1 MRKILAI
8 ICFLYAVQTNSQIL
22 EPVKWSFSS
31 EKTTDST
38 ANLYLTATIEKDWHI
53 YSQTIEGEGP
63 VPTSFT
69 FEKSSNYK
77 LVGKVYEP
85 KGIKEFD
92 ENFEINVTYF
102 INSVTFVQAIKIVS
116 GKDFTI
122 KGTLEFMACAK
133 VCLPPA
139 EVPFSY
145 NIKGYANAKT
155 VIDSTITGL
164 NDTVPDINNDSI
176 TTGTNTN
183 GQDSEKE
190 ETKSLWIIFLL
201 SLLAGFAA
209 VITPCVFPM
218 IPMTVTFFLKRSEK
232 KSRGIKDALMYGFSI
247 IVIYVALGLGVSLL
261 FGANAL
267 NSLASNA
274 WFNIFLFLLLIVFAA
289 SFFGAFELT
298 LPSKW
303 VNAMDRKAD
312 KSGGYLGV
320 FFMGLTFVLVSFSCT
335 SPIIGTLLVETA
347 VSKSTIA
354 PLLGMLGFSTALA
367 IPFTLFAIFPSWL
380 KNLPK
385 SGGWLNSVKVTLAFI
400 LLAFSFKFLSTA
412 SLVNHWGIID
422 REVFLVLWIV
432 IFALLGFYLLGKL
445 KFSHDSDLPHVSVTR
460 LFLATVSL
468 AFALYLVPGLWGAP
482 LKVVSAFL
490 PPLTTQDFV
499 LTENGSSGTVDT
511 STDSEKPKKYAD
523 IFDCP
528 HGLNC
533 FFDFDEGL
541 AYANKVNKPVFLDF
555 TGWACTNCKKMEAS
569 VLSDKEVMKRLNN
582 DFVMISLYVDDKTS
596 LPEAEQ
602 FVSRVGDSEKKIKT
616 IGNKNNN
623 LQEKKFN
630 TTGVPFYALVDTAG
644 NALGKPKAGYDPD
657 VQNFLQ
663 FLDNGLK
670 EFENR
675 SAKIKE

>member
-1 MRKILAI
+1 MRKIFIL
-8 ICFLYAVQTNSQIL
+8 ICFLLVSQAFSQIL
-22 EPVKWSFSS
+22 KPVKWSFFS
-31 EKTTDST
+31 EKTNDST
-38 ANLYLTATIEKDWHI
+38 ANLYLTATIDKGWHI
-53 YSQTIEGEGP
+53 YSQTIVGEGP

-69 FEKSSNYK
+69 FEKSSNYQ
-77 LVGKVYEP
+77 LIGKVYEP
-85 KGIKEFD
+85 KGIEEFD
-92 ENFEINVTYF
+92 KGFEINVTYF
-102 INSVTFVQAIKIVS
+102 EKSVTFVQKTNILS
-116 GKDFTI
+116 DKDFI
-122 KGTLEFMACAK
+122 VKGTLTFMACEK
-133 VCLPPA
+133 MCLPPA
-139 EVPFSY
+139 DVDFSF
-145 NIKGYANAKT
+145 NIKGYTKAKPIKDT
-155 VIDSTITGL
+155 TTTGL
-164 NDTVPDINNDSI
+164 NDTVPDVNNDS
-176 TTGTNTN
+176 TTISTTTN
-183 GQDSEKE
+183 GQDSEE
-190 ETKSLWIIFLL
+190 EQTRSLWIIFLL

-209 VITPCVFPM
+209 IITPCVFPM
-218 IPMTVTFFLKRSEK
+218 IPMTVSFFIKRSEK
-232 KSRGIKDALMYGFSI
+232 KSRGIKEAFMYGFSI

-274 WFNIFLFLLLIVFAA
+274 WFNIFLFLLLIIFAA

-482 LKVVSAFL
+482 LKAVSAFL
-490 PPLTTQDFV
+490 PPLISQDFV
-499 LTENGSSGTVDT
+499 LTENGSSGTVDN
-511 STDSEKPKKYAD
+511 SDSEEPKKYAD
-523 IFDCP
+523 IFECP

-541 AYANKVNKPVFLDF
+541 ACAKKVNKPVFLDF
-555 TGWACTNCKKMEAS
+555 TGWACTNCKKMETS
-569 VLSDKEVMKRLNN
+569 VLSDKEVLKRLNN

-602 FVSRVGDSEKKIKT
+602 FISKIGDSERKIKT
-616 IGNKNNN
+616 
-623 LQEKKFN
+623 
-630 TTGVPFYALVDTAG
+630 
-644 NALGKPKAGYDPD
+644 
-657 VQNFLQ
+657 
-663 FLDNGLK
+663 
-670 EFENR
+670 
-675 SAKIKE
+675 